1 MATVRVASALTATT
15 LCSLALLSSTVL
27 RPRPVDRLQYYT
39 PYHTTTIMHAPLHSR
54 RPPLLRS
61 SAPLLRHSTAPRGS
75 MRVRKHTSVAIRR
88 RLSVRSK
95 RVSVDVAGDYSNQRP
110 ALMLLVGLMPM
121 LLADSMPQTQPEAEV
136 GYIVYRSLPR
146 L

>member
-1 MATVRVASALTATT
+1 
-15 LCSLALLSSTVL
+15 
-27 RPRPVDRLQYYT
+27 
-39 PYHTTTIMHAPLHSR
+39 
-54 RPPLLRS
+54 
-61 SAPLLRHSTAPRGS
+61 

-95 RVSVDVAGDYSNQRP
+95 RICVDVAGDYSNQRP

-136 GYIVYRSLPR
+136 GYSIP
-146 L
+146 